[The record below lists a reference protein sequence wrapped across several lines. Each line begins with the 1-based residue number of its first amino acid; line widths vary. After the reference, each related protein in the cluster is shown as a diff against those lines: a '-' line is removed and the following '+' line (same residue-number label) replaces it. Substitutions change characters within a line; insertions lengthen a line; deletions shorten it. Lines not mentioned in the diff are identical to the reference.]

1 MVPLTNDERDI
12 VTELMNIGVGH
23 AAAAFSRM
31 IGEEI
36 AMSVPGVEVC
46 DRPSANALLR
56 DRLPGVLGGVR
67 QSFDGPLT
75 GVAALIFP
83 ERQSLQ
89 IVRTVLG
96 HTNYPIEDIT
106 ELEQET
112 FLEIGN
118 IVLNHC
124 LGTLSNVLGLS
135 CRSSLPQPIYDGAFE
150 LLSSSGSSSDDGMVL
165 FLHIAFSIRSVDARG
180 YLAFLLDV
188 NGAAV
193 FLARVREY
201 AAQLAQS

>member
-1 MVPLTNDERDI
+1 MIDLTDDERDAI
-12 VTELMNIGVGH
+12 TELLNVGVGR

-31 IGEEI
+31 IGAEI
-36 AMSVPGVEVC
+36 RMSVPSIEVRAGA
-46 DRPSANALLR
+46 DASALLHE
-56 DRLPGVLGGVR
+56 RLPGALGGVV
-67 QSFDGPLT
+67 QTFDGVFN

-96 HTNYPIEDIT
+96 RGDVPLEEIT

-124 LGTLSNVLGLS
+124 LGTMSNALGLS
-135 CRSSLPQPIYDGAFE
+135 CRSSLPRPLFSGEDGVLAANG
-150 LLSSSGSSSDDGMVL
+150 LSSDGLVL
-165 FLHIAFSIRSVDARG
+165 FLHITFAVQSMDANG
-180 YLAFLLDV
+180 YLAFLLDLD
-188 NGAAV
+188 GAGG
-193 FLARVREY
+193 FLARVRVY
-201 AAQLAQS
+201 IASLLGA

>member
-1 MVPLTNDERDI
+1 MITLTDDERDA
-12 VTELMNIGVGH
+12 VTELLNIGVGR

-36 AMSVPGVEVC
+36 RMSVPSIEVC
-46 DRPSANALLR
+46 GGVDAAALLR
-56 DRLPGVLGGVR
+56 ERLPGALGGVV
-67 QSFDGPLT
+67 QTFDGLFN

-89 IVRTVLG
+89 IVRTILG
-96 HTNYPIEDIT
+96 RGDYPLEEIT

-124 LGTLSNVLGLS
+124 LGTVSNTLGLS
-135 CRSSLPQPIYDGAFE
+135 CRSSLPRPLFDGEEGVFVANGLNTE
-150 LLSSSGSSSDDGMVL
+150 GLVL
-165 FLHIAFSIRSVDARG
+165 FLHITFAVQSIDARG
-180 YLAFLLDV
+180 YLAFLLDMD
-188 NGAAV
+188 GAGA
-193 FLARVREY
+193 FLAGVRDY
-201 AAQLAQS
+201 IADLTGG